1 MSLKIIFMGTP
12 KFSLKTLELI
22 HKSDYKIISVYSQ
35 PAKKKSRGLKVVSS
49 PVQNLAQKLGL
60 IIRTPD
66 KLDKEY
72 NYFKKVKPDVVV
84 VVAYGKI
91 LPKNIISIPGILF
104 LNVHASLLPKFRGAS
119 PIARAI
125 LNLERETGI
134 SIMKIVEKLDAG
146 PYMRQVKVPITSN
159 MTSGDLETKLSD
171 LGAQTLLECL
181 KTIEN
186 KDHKFIEQNEKDI
199 SFAPKIK
206 KEETRINWKQDS
218 KKVLAQINAFN
229 PNPGAWFNYKNKRIK
244 IREAIE
250 ENKNGYPGEVLDDN
264 LTIAC
269 SNRSVKILKIQKEGK
284 SIINTKDF
292 LLGNKIDKGEKL
304 S

>member
-22 HKSDYKIISVYSQ
+22 HKSDYNIISVYSQ

>member
-35 PAKKKSRGLKVVSS
+35 PAKKISRIKVVSS

-125 LNLERETGI
+125 LNLEEL
-134 SIMKIVEKLDAG
+134 V
-146 PYMRQVKVPITSN
+146 
-159 MTSGDLETKLSD
+159 
-171 LGAQTLLECL
+171 
-181 KTIEN
+181 
-186 KDHKFIEQNEKDI
+186 
-199 SFAPKIK
+199 
-206 KEETRINWKQDS
+206 
-218 KKVLAQINAFN
+218 
-229 PNPGAWFNYKNKRIK
+229 
-244 IREAIE
+244 
-250 ENKNGYPGEVLDDN
+250 
-264 LTIAC
+264 
-269 SNRSVKILKIQKEGK
+269 
-284 SIINTKDF
+284 F
-292 LLGNKIDKGEKL
+292 L
-304 S
+304 

>member
-1 MSLKIIFMGTP
+1 MGTP

>member
-206 KEETRINWKQDS
+206 KKKLDQLEARL

>member
-244 IREAIE
+244 I
-250 ENKNGYPGEVLDDN
+250 
-264 LTIAC
+264 
-269 SNRSVKILKIQKEGK
+269 GK
-284 SIINTKDF
+284 Q
-292 LLGNKIDKGEKL
+292 
-304 S
+304 